1 MSHHPQAK
9 KAKHQKLKRKKTEGG
24 ECKESIEGTLRK
36 VFQLRGVSSAVETAK
51 SSSEMWT
58 EDLPLA
64 LIMCKSW

>member
-1 MSHHPQAK
+1 MGCHCLLRGIQEDLA
-9 KAKHQKLKRKKTEGG
+9 KKTEGG

-36 VFQLRGVSSAVETAK
+36 VFQLSGVSSAVKTAK